1 MSSHTKED
9 QYKKKKPVS
18 WNNVK
23 TLENELTCFLINSF
37 VDTKYEEMKAEGNT
51 STVTEFV
58 FQGFSDLPN
67 LQVLLFGLFIIIY
80 MIVLFGNGLII
91 IITKFDPALRKPMYF
106 FLGNFSSLEIFYVT
120 VTLPR
125 MLKDLLTKDRSIS
138 RVECAI
144 QLYFFA
150 TLGST
155 ECLLLAVMSY
165 DRYVAICN
173 PLHYPLV
180 MNHKVCVLLAVGS
193 WTSVIP
199 LQMWQTCQMFS
210 QHFCKSKE
218 IKHYFCDVLP
228 VLKLACGN
236 TSLPEVTVLIGTLL
250 FVIIPFMLILA
261 SYSKI
266 IGTILRLPTATGRAK
281 AFSTCSSH
289 LIVVLL
295 FFGSATITY
304 LQPKSMQSPLTEK
317 LLALSYTTVTPMF
330 NPLIY
335 SLRNK
340 EVIAALRKLFLKK

>member
-1 MSSHTKED
+1 M
-9 QYKKKKPVS
+9 
-18 WNNVK
+18 
-23 TLENELTCFLINSF
+23 
-37 VDTKYEEMKAEGNT
+37 KYEEMKAEGNT

-91 IITKFDPALRKPMYF
+91 IITKFDPALQKPMYF
-106 FLGNFSSLEIFYVT
+106 FLGNFSSLEICYVT

-125 MLKDLLTKDRSIS
+125 MLKDLWTKDRGIS

-144 QLYFFA
+144 QMYFFA
-150 TLGST
+150 SLGCT
-155 ECLLLAVMSY
+155 ECWLLAVMSY

-173 PLHYPLV
+173 PLRYPLL

-193 WTSVIP
+193 WTGVIP
-199 LQMWQTCQMFS
+199 LQLWQICQIFS
-210 QHFCKSKE
+210 LPFCKSKE
-218 IKHYFCDVLP
+218 IKHYFCDGLP

-236 TSLPEVTVLIGTLL
+236 TFLQEVTLYIAALL
-250 FVIIPFMLILA
+250 FVVTPFMLILA

-295 FFGSATITY
+295 FFGSASITY
-304 LQPKSMQSPLTEK
+304 LQPKSMQSPGTDK
-317 LLALSYTTVTPMF
+317 LLSLFYTTLTPMF

-340 EVIAALRKLFLKK
+340 EVIAAVRKLFLKK

>member
-1 MSSHTKED
+1 M
-9 QYKKKKPVS
+9 
-18 WNNVK
+18 N
-23 TLENELTCFLINSF
+23 
-37 VDTKYEEMKAEGNT
+37 YEEMKAEGNT

-67 LQVLLFGLFIIIY
+67 LQKLLFGLFVIIY
-80 MIVLFGNGLII
+80 MIVLIGNGLII
-91 IITKFDPALRKPMYF
+91 VITKFDPALRKPMYF
-106 FLGNFSSLEIFYVT
+106 FLGNFSSLEICYVT

-125 MLKDLLTKDRSIS
+125 MLKDLWTKDRSIS

-144 QLYFFA
+144 QMYFFI
-150 TLGST
+150 TLGAT

-180 MNHKVCVLLAVGS
+180 MNHKVCVLLALGS
-193 WTSVIP
+193 WIGGVP
-199 LQMWQTCQMFS
+199 LQIWQTCQIFS
-210 QHFCKSKE
+210 LHFCKSKE
-218 IKHYFCDVLP
+218 IKHYFCDLLP
-228 VLKLACGN
+228 VLKLGCGN
-236 TSLPEVTVLIGTLL
+236 TSIQEVSLYIAALV
-250 FVIIPFMLILA
+250 FVVIPFMLILV

-289 LIVVLL
+289 LMVVLL

-304 LQPKSMQSPLTEK
+304 LQPKSTQSSVTDK
-317 LLALSYTTVTPMF
+317 LLSLSYTTVTPMF